1 MRPSTNSHT
10 VPHTVNR
17 LVIDALAT
25 FEDLR
30 CRYET
35 LVPDIDMAALTA
47 VIETGNLD
55 EVAHYTAE
63 RTPHSFA
70 RFWTFDPTPMM
81 RLAGNRTEVITYM
94 MGNNVIA
101 ETMFRHNPAIMLYAP
116 LRTTIYQDSSG
127 TTHLSTDQPSTRFAS
142 FGDPAI
148 TKVGMQLDT
157 KLAELLALLDL
168 PVPVELE
175 HD

>member
-1 MRPSTNSHT
+1 MTQPTNTTTIAH
-10 VPHTVNR
+10 VVNR
-17 LVIDALAT
+17 LVIDADT
-25 FEDLR
+25 DFEDLR
-30 CRYET
+30 QRYET

-47 VIETGNLD
+47 VIDKGNLD
-55 EVAHYTAE
+55 EVVRYTAE

-81 RLAGNRTEVITYM
+81 RLAGDHTDLMSYL

-116 LRTTIYQDSSG
+116 LRTVIYRDAAG
-127 TTHLSTDQPSTRFAS
+127 ATHLSIDQPSTNFAS
-142 FGDPAI
+142 FGDSPI
-148 TKVGMQLDT
+148 TDVGLALDA
-157 KLAELLALLDL
+157 KLAALLRVL
-168 PVPVELE
+168 GLAVPVELE